1 MKTIV
6 VSKIQGWQH
15 RAGSSPAM
23 GTLRTKMKTK
33 VKKQPKEISSLSL
46 GFGTLKTW
54 DLKTKEQLD
63 ILKKYS
69 KLGMAAGAAQQRDTQ
84 EQKKLICELI
94 DTITNPRGIFLD
106 WDGVYVSR
114 KKAKQ
119 YVMQN

>member
-1 MKTIV
+1 MKLV
-6 VSKIQGWQH
+6 KHKRLKISH
-15 RAGSSPAM
+15 VRYIAGSTPASP
-23 GTLRTKMKTK
+23 TTVKTK

-46 GFGTLKTW
+46 KFGTLKAW

-69 KLGMAAGAAQQRDTQ
+69 KLGMAAGAAQQEDTP